1 MTIKINAVQA
11 LALALLLGG
20 IIPRAPAAERPHVAT
35 VETQGLDTVLDIPL
49 RLGGLVSTLVG
60 AGLFVGTSPITGLM
74 TVLPPHNAIAEA
86 GEFLVVRPGKY
97 TFVRP
102 SGNFYY
108 DARPGDEK

>member
-1 MTIKINAVQA
+1 MTTKIKAVHA
-11 LALALLLGG
+11 LGLALMLGSM
-20 IIPRAPAAERPHVAT
+20 IPTASAAQRAHVAS

-49 RLGGLVSTLVG
+49 RLGGLVTTLVG

-74 TVLPPHNAIAEA
+74 TTLPPHNAIAKA
-86 GEFLVVRPGKY
+86 GEFFVVQPVKY